1 MVRDMG
7 PDEALDAVPPMY
19 LRNRTIRSFLAQ
31 YAPRDWAEVGGAH
44 TPCSEQLRAGS
55 ALWHRDSAI
64 SILHTRLTCAGD
76 KAHLA
81 VWHHRP

>member
-1 MVRDMG
+1 MMVREMG

-31 YAPRDWAEVGGAH
+31 YAPRDWAEVGGA
-44 TPCSEQLRAGS
+44 RAVACAGI
-55 ALWHRDSAI
+55 AIWHRDSII

-76 KAHLA
+76 KANLA